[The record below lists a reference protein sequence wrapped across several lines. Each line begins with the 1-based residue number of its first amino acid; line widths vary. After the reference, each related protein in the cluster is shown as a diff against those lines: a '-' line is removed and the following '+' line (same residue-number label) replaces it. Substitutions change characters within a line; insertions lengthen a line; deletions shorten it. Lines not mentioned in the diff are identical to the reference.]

1 MSSKRTE
8 SVTQDLETVP
18 FEIHKILKV
27 ERSLIYFLVLLINCV
42 ILINVLFTSQVE
54 VLSQLFS

>member
-8 SVTQDLETVP
+8 SVTQGLETVP
-18 FEIHKILKV
+18 FEINKILKG

-42 ILINVLFTSQVE
+42 ILINALFTSQVE